1 MKHDETQNFIEL
13 IMNSNVLVNMK
24 GDKMVI
30 PQCQF
35 KWYITKQTFQT
46 EPQNFMLFFPIK
58 RV

>member
-1 MKHDETQNFIEL
+1 MTKHKNFIEL

-30 PQCQF
+30 PQGQF
-35 KWYITKQTFQT
+35 KWYITKTDFST